1 MLRSLAVASL
11 LSLSSVASAASS
23 CVAFDV
29 QWNLLAFNFGGK
41 DYNAGTQDTWTQGTP
56 TDITAAQGRP
66 PFDGSNVS
74 CYLSQFTNA
83 VYLLGADNS
92 NPAAVYI
99 YDATAKSWSTQS
111 VDAGKFDPTNFGAI
125 LDHDTNVF
133 YAYSKGELFSL
144 DMELLKA
151 SNGSTKQWG
160 DVQQVPWDTS
170 SYQPTMALAQNHI
183 HFLGVPDVPSG
194 NAKIFVI
201 HFSFMQPTPQPYG
214 DFPNTHGQTASFFKD
229 TGVQT
234 KFAFI
239 PDDGS
244 ATYVIDVT
252 ANNTETLKA
261 PSTKDSKATYFAST
275 TALVQ
280 LSSSGSVSFLAYDQ
294 TASDKNAAATWVSVS
309 KLPTAATNSPTTGSL
324 SVTPSGTNSA
334 QSGSSSSTSS
344 SSGSG
349 STKNNGAEHPVVP
362 SVARWVWSAATLLV
376 GAALF

>member
-1 MLRSLAVASL
+1 MLRSLAVVSL

-41 DYNAGTQDTWTQGTP
+41 DFNAGTQDAWTQGTP
-56 TDITAAQGRP
+56 TDITTAQGRP

-83 VYLLGADNS
+83 VYLLGADSS

-151 SNGSTKQWG
+151 SNGSTKQWN

-170 SYQPTMALAQNHI
+170 SYQPTMALAQNHV
-183 HFLGVPDVPSG
+183 HFLGVPGVPAGS
-194 NAKIFVI
+194 AKIFVI
-201 HFSFMQPTPQPYG
+201 HFSFMQPDPQSYG
-214 DFPNTHGQTASFFKD
+214 NFPSTHGQTASFFQD

-252 ANNTETLKA
+252 TNTTETLKA
-261 PSTKDSKATYFAST
+261 PSNKDSKATYFAST

-280 LSSSGSVSFLAYDQ
+280 LSSSGSVSYLAYDQ
-294 TASDKNAAATWVSVS
+294 GAPDKNTAASWVSVS
-309 KLPTAATNSPTTGSL
+309 KLPTATTNTPTTGSGS
-324 SVTPSGTNSA
+324 SVAPSGTSSA
-334 QSGSSSSTSS
+334 QGGSSSSTSS
-344 SSGSG
+344 NSGG
-349 STKNNGAEHPVVP
+349 TKNNGAEYPVIP
-362 SVARWVWSAATLLV
+362 SVARWVWSAAVLLV